1 MRTFVGHV
9 TFVALLAVPLLLG
22 ACAKRPAVS
31 AVQAPAPTAETAVV
45 TPPAP
50 AGPPPAP
57 VVPPPA
63 PVVPPPAAT
72 PPPPAP
78 PPPPVA
84 VAPEAPRPAPA
95 EFMDHPDV
103 RPIYFAFDRD
113 AIRPG
118 DAKILDANAAW
129 LKENDAYLVLIEGH
143 CDERGTEQ
151 YNLVLGERRAVAAMR
166 YLIERGIASNRLS
179 VVSYGEERPACP
191 ERTRACWAKNRRA
204 QFKVRAR

>member
-9 TFVALLAVPLLLG
+9 SFVVLAVPLLLG

-45 TPPAP
+45 TPPPAP
-50 AGPPPAP
+50 APPPPAP
-57 VVPPPA
+57 VA
-63 PVVPPPAAT
+63 PSPAAT
-72 PPPPAP
+72 PPPPAS
-78 PPPPVA
+78 PPPPV
-84 VAPEAPRPAPA
+84 VVTPEAPRPAPA

-129 LKENDAYLVLIEGH
+129 LKENDGYLVLIEGH

-151 YNLVLGERRAVAAMR
+151 YNLVLGERRAVAAMS
-166 YLIERGIASNRLS
+166 YLIKRGVASNRLS

-191 ERTRACWAKNRRA
+191 ERTGACWAKNRRA
-204 QFKVRAR
+204 QFKVRPR

>member
-1 MRTFVGHV
+1 MRTFVSQL
-9 TFVALLAVPLLLG
+9 TFGVLAVPLLLG

-31 AVQAPAPTAETAVV
+31 AVQAPAPTAETVVV
-45 TPPAP
+45 TPPPAP
-50 AGPPPAP
+50 APAPPPPAP
-57 VVPPPA
+57 VP
-63 PVVPPPAAT
+63 PPPAAT

-78 PPPPVA
+78 PTPPPPVA

-95 EFMDHPDV
+95 EFMDHPDI
-103 RPIYFAFDRD
+103 RPVYFAFDRD
-113 AIRPG
+113 TIRPG

-129 LKENDAYLVLIEGH
+129 LKENDGYVVLIEGH

-151 YNLVLGERRAVAAMR
+151 YNLVLGERRAVAAMN
-166 YLIERGIASNRLS
+166 YLAKRGIASNRLS

>member
-9 TFVALLAVPLLLG
+9 SFVVLAVPLLLG

-31 AVQAPAPTAETAVV
+31 AVQAPAPTAETAVAAP
-45 TPPAP
+45 PPAP
-50 AGPPPAP
+50 APPPPAP
-57 VVPPPA
+57 A
-63 PVVPPPAAT
+63 APPPAAT

-78 PPPPVA
+78 PPTPPPVA

-113 AIRPG
+113 AIRTD

-129 LKENDAYLVLIEGH
+129 LKENDDYLVLIEGH

-151 YNLVLGERRAVAAMR
+151 YNLVLGERRAVAAMS
-166 YLIERGIASNRLS
+166 YLIQRGIASNRLS

-204 QFKVRAR
+204 QFKIRAP